1 MAKINPKL
9 HLKIYIFI
17 VVIMIICIAF
27 LGSNLINK
35 EILDSEVSKIL
46 NKNIITSKF
55 DKKTKTHG
63 SYKKVEYAIKSYMK
77 DYSDNMK
84 KANNIINDSKLKK
97 VLSDS
102 NYEQDKP
109 EFLTSTTLITNKKSE
124 FDTVINNL
132 LKMADKKVIMSYI
145 EKENVSQKYINLYK
159 KYMFSNNF
167 ENDLIKNKESITK
180 IQTNGNNLLDIDAKV
195 INLLKN
201 NINTWVIKDN
211 AIYFYS
217 KSVMTEY
224 NTLINSIS

>member
-1 MAKINPKL
+1 M
-9 HLKIYIFI
+9 I
-17 VVIMIICIAF
+17 V
-27 LGSNLINK
+27 
-35 EILDSEVSKIL
+35 
-46 NKNIITSKF
+46 
-55 DKKTKTHG
+55 
-63 SYKKVEYAIKSYMK
+63 
-77 DYSDNMK
+77 
-84 KANNIINDSKLKK
+84 KK
-97 VLSDS
+97 VLPAS

-145 EKENVSQKYINLYK
+145 KKENVSKKYINLYK

-167 ENDLIKNKESITK
+167 ENDLIKNKESIIK

>member
-1 MAKINPKL
+1 
-9 HLKIYIFI
+9 
-17 VVIMIICIAF
+17 
-27 LGSNLINK
+27 
-35 EILDSEVSKIL
+35 
-46 NKNIITSKF
+46 
-55 DKKTKTHG
+55 
-63 SYKKVEYAIKSYMK
+63 
-77 DYSDNMK
+77 
-84 KANNIINDSKLKK
+84 
-97 VLSDS
+97 
-102 NYEQDKP
+102 
-109 EFLTSTTLITNKKSE
+109 
-124 FDTVINNL
+124 
-132 LKMADKKVIMSYI
+132 MADKKVIMSYI
-145 EKENVSQKYINLYK
+145 KKENVSKKYINLYK

>member
-17 VVIMIICIAF
+17 VAIMIICIAF

-97 VLSDS
+97 VLSAS

-109 EFLTSTTLITNKKSE
+109 EFLTSTTLITSKKSE

-195 INLLKN
+195 IN
-201 NINTWVIKDN
+201 
-211 AIYFYS
+211 
-217 KSVMTEY
+217 
-224 NTLINSIS
+224 

>member
-1 MAKINPKL
+1 
-9 HLKIYIFI
+9 
-17 VVIMIICIAF
+17 
-27 LGSNLINK
+27 
-35 EILDSEVSKIL
+35 
-46 NKNIITSKF
+46 
-55 DKKTKTHG
+55 
-63 SYKKVEYAIKSYMK
+63 
-77 DYSDNMK
+77 MK
-84 KANNIINDSKLKK
+84 KANIIINDSKLKK
-97 VLSDS
+97 VLSAS

-145 EKENVSQKYINLYK
+145 KKENVSKKYINLYK